1 MSKHNTKETCPLCTE
16 TALQHVHCGHAGCT
30 FRVTTCPKCDR
41 EQAVRA
47 FIQDHEGDCVHGPG
61 LQLPL
66 RRVA

>member
-1 MSKHNTKETCPLCTE
+1 MSKHTINEHCPICAGAT
-16 TALQHVHCGHAGCT
+16 LQHVHCGHAGCT
-30 FRVTTCPKCDR
+30 FRVTTCQTCDR

-47 FIQDHEGDCVHGPG
+47 FIADHEGDCVHGPG